1 MDQGLGGLA
10 FPVYTFSADR
20 HPGSACQFPCDIIWP
35 PLLTMGSPV
44 AGSGVDQND
53 LGIIVR
59 PDGTHQVTFQG
70 HPLYLF
76 IRDAR
81 LPGSPAVANGAGTT
95 AFGGTF
101 QTVPPQ

>member
-1 MDQGLGGLA
+1 MGYLA
-10 FPVYTFSADR
+10 
-20 HPGSACQFPCDIIWP
+20 GE
-35 PLLTMGSPV
+35 PL
-44 AGSGVDQND
+44 AGSGVDPD
-53 LGIIVR
+53 TLGIIVR

-81 LPGSPAVANGAGTT
+81 FFGAPAVANGAAIT

-101 QTVPPQ
+101 ETVPPQ